1 MLNLSLIALGG
12 ALGSVLRYLLS
23 ELISAL
29 VGTSLIWAV
38 LLVNVSGS
46 FLIGL
51 AAGASWDHLRLADGP
66 FMRYFVIIGLCG
78 GYTTFSAFS
87 LQTFSL
93 LQSGEIARAGLNVF
107 LSISFC
113 LVATWAGFALSAALS
128 R

>member
-1 MLNLSLIALGG
+1 
-12 ALGSVLRYLLS
+12 
-23 ELISAL
+23 
-29 VGTSLIWAV
+29 
-38 LLVNVSGS
+38 
-46 FLIGL
+46 
-51 AAGASWDHLRLADGP
+51 
-66 FMRYFVIIGLCG
+66 
-78 GYTTFSAFS
+78 